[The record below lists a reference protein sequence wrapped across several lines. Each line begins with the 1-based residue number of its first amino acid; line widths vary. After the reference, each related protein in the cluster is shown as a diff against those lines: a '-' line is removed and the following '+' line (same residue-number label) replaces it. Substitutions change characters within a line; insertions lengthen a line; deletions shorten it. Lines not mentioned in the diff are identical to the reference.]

1 MPLQHRHGYAAGIH
15 HGLPTGDITQPRSS
29 LPDGAIID
37 AAEQVRAATHP
48 RSVRFE
54 VVALLR
60 GFQPVVPHVRLS
72 VSLAGP
78 RPSDGAGPFRRCQDC
93 FHPHPL
99 SRGSGCP
106 QLSTT
111 CCDRPPAVSFHHR
124 KVQQRLVA
132 LNVGHPEPVRCGGC
146 DRRWARSAG
155 RLAVGPGI
163 VVRLTFRRRAPTGP
177 LSRISRAT
185 VHRATGVPSRLS
197 WSQILRAP
205 VHLVVPSVHRAT
217 LSLRVSSRT
226 SRRVGVLSRCS

>member
-93 FHPHPL
+93 FHPHPHPGDQAVL
-99 SRGSGCP
+99 SSRRPAATGRQRCPSTTARFSSAPWRSMSATHSWLGLSAVNARPTRSGRVSGPVPGTVVRGSFAREIP
-106 QLSTT
+106 LRPALSSTAGW
-111 CCDRPPAVSFHHR
+111 CSGPPARRQPRFVLGPAERAS
-124 KVQQRLVA
+124 
-132 LNVGHPEPVRCGGC
+132 CGSRT
-146 DRRWARSAG
+146 RRSS
-155 RLAVGPGI
+155 L
-163 VVRLTFRRRAPTGP
+163 
-177 LSRISRAT
+177 
-185 VHRATGVPSRLS
+185 GVPGRSR
-197 WSQILRAP
+197 
-205 VHLVVPSVHRAT
+205 V
-217 LSLRVSSRT
+217 
-226 SRRVGVLSRCS
+226 

>member
-93 FHPHPL
+93 STLTPCPGDQAVLSFRRPAATGRQRCPFTTARFSSASWRSMSATHRRSGRSAVNSCRVRPLSSTRASRSSWTVAQACRRCPCGGGGRRRPPRAQSPHP
-99 SRGSGCP
+99 
-106 QLSTT
+106 
-111 CCDRPPAVSFHHR
+111 
-124 KVQQRLVA
+124 
-132 LNVGHPEPVRCGGC
+132 
-146 DRRWARSAG
+146 
-155 RLAVGPGI
+155 
-163 VVRLTFRRRAPTGP
+163 
-177 LSRISRAT
+177 
-185 VHRATGVPSRLS
+185 
-197 WSQILRAP
+197 
-205 VHLVVPSVHRAT
+205 
-217 LSLRVSSRT
+217 
-226 SRRVGVLSRCS
+226 VL